1 MNIIIIGAQASG
13 KMTIG
18 QEIAK
23 QTGMTLFHNHDS
35 IDFVLR
41 FMPWSPDSI
50 ALTESIRFK
59 FFETFAK
66 TGQKMIFTIVI
77 DFNDSR
83 DVVFLEKIQTVFQS
97 HNQEVLFVELE
108 TELSERLK
116 RNRTENRLKHKPSKR
131 DIKWS
136 ENDICLTM
144 DYAIFNPEVA
154 PEALTYYHKIN
165 NTCLTATETA
175 YLIIQKI
182 NPIKEKN

>member
-116 RNRTENRLKHKPSKR
+116 RNRTDNRLKHKPS
-131 DIKWS
+131 
-136 ENDICLTM
+136 N
-144 DYAIFNPEVA
+144 AIFNPEVA

-182 NPIKEKN
+182 NQIKEKN